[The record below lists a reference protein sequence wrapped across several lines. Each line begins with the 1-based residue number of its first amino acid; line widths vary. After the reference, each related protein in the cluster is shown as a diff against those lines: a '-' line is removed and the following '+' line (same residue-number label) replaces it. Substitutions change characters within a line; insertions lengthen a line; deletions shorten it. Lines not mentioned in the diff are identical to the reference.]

1 MAFIFSASWA
11 CLHGSAHNIQSHNPQ
26 QVGSIQYSFICI
38 TRLTMDIVNL
48 HIHCASS
55 MNTHTHIVQLYSR
68 VVCGFLTKRV
78 LHGALSNG
86 ETHFCILGFNIEKV
100 THYEVLK
107 KFFVCRE
114 VLYVE
119 YFIPYMLVCLQW
131 SSQACRSSEWTVPV
145 LPSSALDKQPEGK
158 LKSHLIQHIALALHW
173 GRTLFKHRIKTF
185 SQVTLSF

>member
-1 MAFIFSASWA
+1 MPRQIDNLHDQLFMAFIFSASWA

-55 MNTHTHIVQLYSR
+55 MNTHTHTHIVQLYSR

-86 ETHFCILGFNIEKV
+86 ETLFCILGFNIEKV

-107 KFFVCRE
+107 NFLSVERSCMWSILFRICWFVSSGAHRP
-114 VLYVE
+114 VGAQSGQYLYCPPQRWINNLKVN
-119 YFIPYMLVCLQW
+119 
-131 SSQACRSSEWTVPV
+131 SSLT
-145 LPSSALDKQPEGK
+145 
-158 LKSHLIQHIALALHW
+158 
-173 GRTLFKHRIKTF
+173 
-185 SQVTLSF
+185 